1 MLFTIFFICM
11 VLNVLSIATLILVG
25 IMKLVEIYKRKNK
38 EKEYIKVESH
48 LMNEQEIKE
57 LFERMI
63 KRGNNE

>member
-1 MLFTIFFICM
+1 MLFTIFFMCM

-38 EKEYIKVESH
+38 KKEYIKAESH
-48 LMNEQEIKE
+48 LMTEKEIKE

>member
-38 EKEYIKVESH
+38 EKEYIKAESH
-48 LMNEQEIKE
+48 LMTEKEIKE

>member
-1 MLFTIFFICM
+1 MLFTIFFMCM
-11 VLNVLSIATLILVG
+11 VLYVLSIATLVLAG
-25 IMKLVEIYKRKNK
+25 IMKLIEIYIRKNK

-48 LMNEQEIKE
+48 KMTEQEIKE